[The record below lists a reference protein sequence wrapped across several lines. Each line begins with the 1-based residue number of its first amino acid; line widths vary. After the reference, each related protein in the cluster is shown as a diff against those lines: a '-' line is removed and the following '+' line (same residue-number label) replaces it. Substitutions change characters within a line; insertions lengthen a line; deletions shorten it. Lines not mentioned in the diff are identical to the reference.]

1 MCDIWDVPGENN
13 NDENNNYATFLVNL
27 FRSSFYQKMEWAK
40 LLQLRVGLSNKMC
53 NKSYIF

>member
-27 FRSSFYQKMEWAK
+27 FRPSFYQKME
-40 LLQLRVGLSNKMC
+40 
-53 NKSYIF
+53 

>member
-53 NKSYIF
+53 NKS